1 MHHVI
6 VGSGPAGVTA
16 AETIRSICKN
26 SKITLIG
33 GEGEP
38 PYSRMAIPY
47 LLHGD
52 IQEKGT
58 YLRQSDGHYD
68 GLGIDYKQAR
78 IAGID
83 ATKKQLWTSN
93 IEPIAYDKLLLATG
107 ATPIIPRMEGADLPG
122 VHTCWTLSDARA
134 IAKLVGK
141 GTPVVLVGAGFIG
154 SIVLE
159 ALHKTGAQLTVV
171 EIAPRMVARMMDET
185 AGGMLGRWCT
195 EHGVR
200 VLTNTKVER
209 ISNGS
214 GVGASARL
222 KWGSRT
228 AERPAFPRRPQERP
242 QWTVH
247 PYTTPTRKP
256 GLRRC
261 WRWPRATPAWR
272 TTRRCWPM
280 WPAWRSTACRR
291 TTSATALIWRFSAP
305 RKSGGPHAAA
315 STNRWTLP
323 SATCRRGM

>member
-26 SKITLIG
+26 SKITMIG
-33 GEGEP
+33 GEGKP

-58 YLRQSDGHYD
+58 YLRQTAGHYD
-68 GLGIDYKQAR
+68 SLGIDYKQAR

-134 IAKLVGK
+134 ITKLVGK

-159 ALHKTGAQLTVV
+159 ALHKTFHAPVFFRQRGHFNRVIHDESRLDQVVFHFFTENFIDEFSFPHRFINLDMQLFTNLAQSVF
-171 EIAPRMVARMMDET
+171 I
-185 AGGMLGRWCT
+185 
-195 EHGVR
+195 H
-200 VLTNTKVER
+200 
-209 ISNGS
+209 
-214 GVGASARL
+214 
-222 KWGSRT
+222 
-228 AERPAFPRRPQERP
+228 F
-242 QWTVH
+242 
-247 PYTTPTRKP
+247 
-256 GLRRC
+256 
-261 WRWPRATPAWR
+261 
-272 TTRRCWPM
+272 
-280 WPAWRSTACRR
+280 
-291 TTSATALIWRFSAP
+291 
-305 RKSGGPHAAA
+305 
-315 STNRWTLP
+315 
-323 SATCRRGM
+323 